1 MGTINQV
8 KMRSISHVQFRSFL
22 EWLIPFFQDN
32 IIEDDDGAFIWLSLL
47 SKPFNTKQIDA
58 IDAKEQ
64 QMKSTRPERVDA
76 FDPYFEKLINI
87 EDPFV
92 FSTICQSSDTLLDFI
107 DKQEACF
114 YISCFHADP

>member
-32 IIEDDDGAFIWLSLL
+32 IIEDDDEAFIWLSLL

-64 QMKSTRPERVDA
+64 QMQPDQR
-76 FDPYFEKLINI
+76 EKM
-87 EDPFV
+87 
-92 FSTICQSSDTLLDFI
+92 LLTHI
-107 DKQEACF
+107 LKN
-114 YISCFHADP
+114 S

>member
-8 KMRSISHVQFRSFL
+8 KMRSISQVQFRSFL
-22 EWLIPFFQDN
+22 EWLIQFFQDN
-32 IIEDDDGAFIWLSLL
+32 IIEDDDEAFILLSLL

-58 IDAKEQ
+58 IDVMEQ
-64 QMKSTRPERVDA
+64 ESKCKPARKDI
-76 FDPYFEKLINI
+76 FDPYFRKLINI

-92 FSTICQSSDTLLDFI
+92 SSTICQSSDTLLDFI
-107 DKQEACF
+107 EKQEACF